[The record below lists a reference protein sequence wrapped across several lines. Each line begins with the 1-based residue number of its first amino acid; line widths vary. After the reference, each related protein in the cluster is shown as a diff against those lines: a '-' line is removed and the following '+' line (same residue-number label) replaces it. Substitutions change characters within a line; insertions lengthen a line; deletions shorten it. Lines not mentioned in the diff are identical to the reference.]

1 MGIVIQLQKDKIMT
15 NKQFK
20 EELGIEVDLA
30 FMKLDAD
37 EMRTG
42 IPDWDSKRNGGL
54 TKNNYANL
62 MGLLNF
68 ARNHPELSSKQIE
81 DFIKGKEYFKF
92 LNKFVTILPNAV
104 DELRFNGVMYCVMN
118 YTTELEYR
126 KRCKEEKARINSS
139 NEICGLK

>member
-1 MGIVIQLQKDKIMT
+1 MT

-20 EELGIEVDLA
+20 EELKREVDLA

-62 MGLLNF
+62 MGLYNF
-68 ARNHPELSSKQIE
+68 AIQHPELSSKQIE
-81 DFIKGKEYFKF
+81 DLIKGKDYFKF
-92 LNKFVTILPNAV
+92 LNKFITILPNAV
-104 DELRFNGVMYCVMN
+104 EKLKVYGIEHCVVN
-118 YTTELEYR
+118 YTTALKY
-126 KRCKEEKARINSS
+126 EKQNKQEQASLNSTD
-139 NEICGLK
+139 EIQGLK